1 MSTHRAAVAS
11 VLAAAALS
19 SVALA
24 QSSYSPIAFGPLGA
38 APAGSYYTSTTD
50 ISADGTFVLASLN
63 TGAHRYLT
71 PAGTLT
77 LSGTGAGISL
87 SPDGQTVVGGQTG
100 SNPQRWQYADRVG
113 SNIPSENITW
123 PGGPV
128 AFGPSYGT
136 NADASVYALL
146 SPGVSVVGPF
156 GRITAQS
163 VFQAVNPAATAG
175 AYRGMAPTA
184 PVMGILGNIP
194 GNPTNAYR
202 WNYQTGVL
210 TPLTLPAGASSLSMT
225 TNATNLSADAG
236 VMIGGATF
244 GSVTRPY
251 WWDAAGTANAIP
263 IAPGALL
270 MNAITVNT
278 TGTLIGGSVS
288 LGAGVN
294 HGYIFSRLDGAYYDM
309 HNVFSAAGI
318 LPAGWTLT
326 NVQHISADGSRI
338 FAQVIDNLGT
348 GRAVVLSGTYAIPAP
363 GAAAVLG
370 VAGLLAARRRRA

>member
-1 MSTHRAAVAS
+1 M
-11 VLAAAALS
+11 
-19 SVALA
+19 
-24 QSSYSPIAFGPLGA
+24 
-38 APAGSYYTSTTD
+38 
-50 ISADGTFVLASLN
+50 
-63 TGAHRYLT
+63 
-71 PAGTLT
+71 
-77 LSGTGAGISL
+77 
-87 SPDGQTVVGGQTG
+87 
-100 SNPQRWQYADRVG
+100 
-113 SNIPSENITW
+113 
-123 PGGPV
+123 
-128 AFGPSYGT
+128 
-136 NADASVYALL
+136 
-146 SPGVSVVGPF
+146 
-156 GRITAQS
+156 
-163 VFQAVNPAATAG
+163 
-175 AYRGMAPTA
+175 
-184 PVMGILGNIP
+184 
-194 GNPTNAYR
+194 
-202 WNYQTGVL
+202 L